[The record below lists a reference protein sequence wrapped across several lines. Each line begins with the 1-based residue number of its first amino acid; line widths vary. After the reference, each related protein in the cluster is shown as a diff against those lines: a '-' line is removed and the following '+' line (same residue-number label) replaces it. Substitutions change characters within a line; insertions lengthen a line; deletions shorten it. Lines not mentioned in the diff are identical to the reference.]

1 MKLNTLEAV
10 CATGFGGAVSD
21 GLHMNT
27 IFDRYPHPARWRGPP
42 FPAGRGIR
50 FKSFF
55 QPSMLWPGPNN
66 VIEQ

>member
-27 IFDRYPHPARWRGPP
+27 IFDRYPP
-42 FPAGRGIR
+42 
-50 FKSFF
+50 
-55 QPSMLWPGPNN
+55 PGPLARAPLSRR
-66 VIEQ
+66 ERDSLQKFLSTFYALAWS